1 MGVKATTSFY
11 SEEVAKEI
19 PPSIRQ
25 CHVEGEKTLKY
36 FQRYSRSACSV
47 ECDTQFMEERCHCRP
62 FYFKG
67 TRFVGSTHSSER
79 KFDMPVLEFEE
90 IKFLLQG
97 ITRQSC
103 AK

>member
-1 MGVKATTSFY
+1 LFFKSFVGVKATTSFY
-11 SEEVAKEI
+11 AEEVAKEI

-25 CHVEGEKTLKY
+25 CHVEGEKKLKY

-67 TRFVGSTHSSER
+67 TRLRSSER
-79 KFDMPVLEFEE
+79 KFDMRDLE
-90 IKFLLQG
+90 
-97 ITRQSC
+97 
-103 AK
+103 